1 MTIKRPDL
9 NPCDLSRRPDS
20 TGPQRLEVTVPA
32 NEGVPTQLPP
42 LSRPMPARG
51 SPLPRP
57 DIFTATGISFVDR
70 AIRGQLAGECNGLLV
85 EPGPDENTLC
95 LQLTASNAKIFDR
108 SYREPPGRRK
118 LSVLF
123 SFSTPKPIVMTRLL
137 ANTASIPYAK
147 LSQVLGQAKF
157 DSGLLLAPDPD
168 KLWAAAKLDA
178 AERNQLKTALH
189 LIEHAVAV
197 VDMTSVKEP
206 SGEHRSL
213 ADEIASE
220 LHRLRQQS
228 DADIGAVHIDSA
240 GGMCER
246 HMLANS
252 ISRGN
257 LRIVLDAAGDQL
269 RRVIACQFKCPVW
282 VTHHLAAARS
292 TRPCAMLRQHFE
304 GLGSRSFGEWMAV
317 CGCLGPSDPAT
328 GCMLLNW
335 SKARYG
341 TLGDQSSV
349 LKFDSDF
356 CRLLDVS
363 DRFVP
368 DHVGKTFIERP
379 VS

>member
-1 MTIKRPDL
+1 MTINRSDL
-9 NPCDLSRRPDS
+9 NPSGVPCRPDS
-20 TGPQRLEVTVPA
+20 TGPQRLEVTARA
-32 NEGVPTQLPP
+32 NESVPTQLLP

-51 SPLPRP
+51 SPLPPP
-57 DIFTATGISFVDR
+57 DIFVATGVTFVDR

-95 LQLTASNAKIFDR
+95 LQLTASNAKMFDR

-123 SFSTPKPIVMTRLL
+123 TFGTPKTIVMTRLL

-157 DSGLLLAPDPD
+157 DSELLLAPDQD

-178 AERNQLKTALH
+178 AERNKLKTALH

-206 SGEHRSL
+206 SGDHRGL

-220 LHRLRQQS
+220 LHRLSKQS

-240 GGMCER
+240 GAMCER

-269 RRVIACQFKCPVW
+269 RRVIACPFKCPVW

-292 TRPCAMLRQHFE
+292 TRPCVMLRQHFE
-304 GLGSRSFGEWMAV
+304 GLGSKSFAENMAV

-335 SKARYG
+335 SKARHE
-341 TLGDQSSV
+341 TAADQWAV
-349 LKFDSDF
+349 LRVDYDF

-363 DRFVP
+363 HRFVP
-368 DHVGKTFIERP
+368 DQVGKTFIERP
-379 VS
+379 VR